1 MSKIIRK
8 RYDAEKMRQ
17 LVAGFEGSGIT
28 QKNYCQQHD
37 VPLWVFQYWRK
48 KLTGV
53 HQQDNVGFYAVE
65 PSVNPFQVELI
76 YPNGVCVS
84 SRQGFDAATLHSLI
98 KLW

>member
-8 RYDAEKMRQ
+8 RNDVEKMRQ

-28 QKNYCQQHD
+28 QKDYCQQQD
-37 VPLWVFQYWRK
+37 VPLCVFQYWRK
-48 KLTGV
+48 KFSGV
-53 HQQDNVGFYAVE
+53 HQQDNVGFRTIE
-65 PSVNPFQVELI
+65 PAVNPFQVELI